1 VAVSNTLIYGA
12 LKHCDTSYCHTSY
25 VMPRGQGDGDSVQG
39 PGGASAVVA
48 ASQAYSG
55 LP

>member
-1 VAVSNTLIYGA
+1 MVVQEQGGA
-12 LKHCDTSYCHTSY
+12 
-25 VMPRGQGDGDSVQG
+25 DSVQG

-55 LP
+55 LPLDFLQFLSCVSV